1 MNAASVATPATAPA
15 STPAGAPG
23 PVRSAASAG
32 RAAFL
37 GMLRRDVTVQRKE
50 LPKYLPNVI
59 MQPLLLLF
67 VFTYVFPRIGQDISA
82 YEDEFASLMM
92 AGIVAHAAI
101 LQGVIRVALSIVQEF
116 NITKELQDRVLAP
129 ISVPMIAVEK
139 IVFAT
144 FQSMFAALIV
154 FPVALTVPA
163 TTVYIEP
170 DWAVLATVGILAC
183 VTSAALG
190 LTLGTAFDPRSVVLF
205 SSTIVLPMSFG
216 GAIFY
221 TWGSLGPIPW
231 LKYALLVNPLV
242 YMSEGFRAA
251 LIQDVNHMP
260 LVAVYAAL
268 AGFAAVFTVLGIRG
282 FKKRALS

>member
-1 MNAASVATPATAPA
+1 MSATTMPTPPPAPAPATVPL
-15 STPAGAPG
+15 PG
-23 PVRSAASAG
+23 RSARSAS

-37 GMLRRDVTVQRKE
+37 GMLRRDATVQRKE

-67 VFTYVFPRIGQDISA
+67 IFTYVFPKIGQDVSA

-116 NITKELQDRVLAP
+116 NVTQELQDRVLAP

-154 FPVALTVPA
+154 FPVALAVPA

-170 DWAVLATVGILAC
+170 DWFLLATIGLLAC

-231 LKYALLVNPLV
+231 LKWGLLVNPLV

-260 LVAVYAAL
+260 VAAIYAAL